1 VPTAKELDFQCE
13 FTKCQWKLEIRIRN
27 HNLVNLVYIM
37 SKDIILIRFSSNT
50 SILKIHYNA
59 KAISNE
65 DQVLFT

>member
-1 VPTAKELDFQCE
+1 
-13 FTKCQWKLEIRIRN
+13 
-27 HNLVNLVYIM
+27 M